1 MMLQLREVASPSS
14 PDGPV
19 RFEIPLRG
27 VIRDVDPSRC
37 QMSTAGYARVSTD
50 QQSLDQQ
57 RDALTAA
64 GCERLF
70 TDQLFGVRD
79 DRPGLAALLTTPV
92 LATWWWS
99 WLSTASA
106 VRCPRSSAPS
116 RPSPRPVCCCA
127 RCARAPTT
135 PPQPDGARRHL
146 RRPGG
151 LRARAHER
159 TRRRGPARPPAP
171 AAGHRTPIQA
181 HSGPSPPS
189 PDAPRRRG
197 IDLRARRWLQRGPQ
211 RRGRSGPCLTGR
223 DRPLGAPASPLTC
236 GFRRPRWHAADS
248 LP

>member
-1 MMLQLREVASPSS
+1 MVASPSS

-116 RPSPRPVCCCA
+116 RPSPRPGCCCA

-135 PPQPDGARRHL
+135 PLQPDGARRHL

-151 LRARAHER
+151 PRARAHER

-171 AAGHRTPIQA
+171 AAGHLDAHPSSLRPKPAKSGRSASAGNRSPSSSLATAWPSTPRAIRPLPDRPRPTTGGTCEPFNLRIQETA
-181 HSGPSPPS
+181 L
-189 PDAPRRRG
+189 ARRR
-197 IDLRARRWLQRGPQ
+197 
-211 RRGRSGPCLTGR
+211 
-223 DRPLGAPASPLTC
+223 
-236 GFRRPRWHAADS
+236 
-248 LP
+248 